1 MASNQLDVGQKLRQI
16 REEKKLTINHIAKE
30 TGFTSSFISQLER
43 GLTKASVSSLQK
55 IASSLDTNLSDL
67 FEEENQPLP
76 PSKLHDPVIVKKS
89 DRRKLVYPD
98 DQSVDYLL
106 TGLEGQFE
114 VIYSEIEPGG
124 SSGGELIS
132 HNSVEECITVLNG
145 DMEITIGED
154 HYILHKSDTI
164 TFSSHIPH
172 GWKNI
177 GSETLKLIWVV
188 TPPTY

>member
-1 MASNQLDVGQKLRQI
+1 MMSNQLDVGQRLRQI
-16 REEKKLTINHIAKE
+16 REDKQLTINQIAKE

-67 FEEENQPLP
+67 FDQETKNIP
-76 PSKLHDPVIVKKS
+76 PSKLHEPVIVKKS
-89 DRRKLVYPD
+89 ERRKLVYPD

-114 VIYSEIEPGG
+114 VMYSEIEPGG
-124 SSGGELIS
+124 SSGSELIS
-132 HNSVEECITVLNG
+132 HNSVEECITVLHG
-145 DMEITIGED
+145 DMEITIGD
-154 HYILHKSDTI
+154 DKYILNKEDTI